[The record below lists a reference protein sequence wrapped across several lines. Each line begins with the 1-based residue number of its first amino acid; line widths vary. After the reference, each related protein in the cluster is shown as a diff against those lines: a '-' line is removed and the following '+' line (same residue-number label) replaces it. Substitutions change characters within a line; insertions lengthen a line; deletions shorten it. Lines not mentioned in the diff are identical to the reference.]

1 MAQTDNIKKNMFIMF
16 NNEPYYITDAEFYSP
31 GKGSAFTRVKM
42 KNLNTNRVI
51 PFTFKSGERVEELDV
66 NFKTMQYLFS
76 DTNISTFMDPTTYE
90 QFTLSNDLL
99 GTYLQYMKAGSDYIL
114 IIYNEQPISI
124 KFPPQVTLE
133 VTETSA
139 AVKGNT
145 SNSATKEAVLET
157 GATVQVPLFIDIGA
171 KVKIDPE
178 YGTYQG
184 RVTE

>member
-16 NNEPYYITDAEFYSP
+16 NNEPYFITDAEFYSP

-66 NFKTMQYLFS
+66 NFRTMQYLYS
-76 DTNISTFMDPTTYE
+76 DANISTFMDPNTYE
-90 QFTLSNDLL
+90 QFELSNDLL
-99 GTYLQYMKAGSDYIL
+99 ANYLKYMKAGSEYIL
-114 IIYNEQPISI
+114 IVYNEKPISI
-124 KFPPQVTLE
+124 KFPPQVILE
-133 VTETSA
+133 ITETSA

-145 SNSATKEAVLET
+145 SNSATKEATVET
-157 GATVQVPLFIDIGA
+157 GAVIQVPLFIEIGT

-178 YGTYQG
+178 YGTYMG
-184 RVTE
+184 RTTE

>member
-16 NNEPYYITDAEFYSP
+16 NNEPYFITEAEFYSP

-66 NFKTMQYLFS
+66 NFRTMQFLYS
-76 DTNISTFMDPTTYE
+76 DENNANFMDPNTYE
-90 QFTLSNDLL
+90 QFSLSNDLL

-133 VTETSA
+133 VTETA
-139 AVKGNT
+139 PAVRGNT
-145 SNSATKEAVLET
+145 ANNATKEAVLET
-157 GATVQVPLFIDIGA
+157 GAAVQVPLFIDIGA
-171 KVKIDPE
+171 KIKVDPE

-184 RVTE
+184 KATD

>member
-1 MAQTDNIKKNMFIMF
+1 MAQTDQIKKNMFIMF
-16 NNEPYYITDAEFYSP
+16 NNEPYYINDAEFYSP

-66 NFKTMQYLFS
+66 NFKTMQFLYN
-76 DTNISTFMDPTTYE
+76 DTNIATFMDPTTYE
-90 QFTLSNDLL
+90 QFTLAMGLL
-99 GTYLQYMKAGSDYIL
+99 GNYINFMKAGSDYIL
-114 IIYNEQPISI
+114 IVYNEQPISI

-133 VTETSA
+133 VTETSP

-145 SNSATKEAVLET
+145 ATNATKEATLET
-157 GATVQVPLFIDIGA
+157 GATVQVPLFIDAGA

-178 YGTYQG
+178 NGWYMGKATD
-184 RVTE
+184 

>member
-31 GKGSAFTRVKM
+31 GKGSAFTRVKI

-66 NFKTMQYLFS
+66 NFKTMQFLFS
-76 DTNISTFMDPTTYE
+76 DTNNSTFMDPDTYE
-90 QFTLSNDLL
+90 QFTLANSLID
-99 GTYLQYMKAGSDYIL
+99 TYLQYMKAGSDYIL

-124 KFPPQVTLE
+124 KFPAQVTLE
-133 VTETSA
+133 VTETSP
-139 AVKGNT
+139 AVRGNT
-145 SNSATKEAVLET
+145 ATNATKEAVLET
-157 GATVQVPLFIDIGA
+157 GATIQVPLFVDIGE
-171 KVKIDPE
+171 KVKVDPY

-184 RVTE
+184 RATE

>member
-1 MAQTDNIKKNMFIMF
+1 MAQTDQIKKNMFIMY
-16 NNEPYYITDAEFYSP
+16 NDEPYYINDAEFYSP

-66 NFKTMQYLFS
+66 NFKTMQFLYN
-76 DTNISTFMDPTTYE
+76 DDNNATFMDPATYE
-90 QFTLSNDLL
+90 QFTIGNDLL
-99 GTYLQYMKAGSDYIL
+99 GNYLQYMKAGSDYIL
-114 IIYNEQPISI
+114 IVFNEKPISI

-133 VTETSA
+133 ITETA
-139 AVKGNT
+139 PAVKGNT
-145 SNSATKEAVLET
+145 ANNATKDALVET
-157 GATVQVPLFIDIGA
+157 GARVLVPLFIDVGD

-184 RVTE
+184 RVNE